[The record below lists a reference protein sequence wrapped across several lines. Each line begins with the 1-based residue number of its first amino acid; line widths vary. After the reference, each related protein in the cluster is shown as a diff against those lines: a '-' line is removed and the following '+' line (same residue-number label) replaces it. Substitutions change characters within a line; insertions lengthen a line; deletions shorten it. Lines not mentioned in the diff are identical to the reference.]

1 MKKLK
6 FTNVKQLTQ
15 GSGFDSTTGPLG
27 LSRWLRDKDSA
38 FNAGNTGSIPGLGRP
53 AGEGNGD
60 PLQYSC
66 LVNPMDRKPGRLRSV
81 GLQRLRYS
89 LATKQQLD
97 LKEQSY
103 EIGD

>member
-1 MKKLK
+1 MKKQK

-15 GSGFDSTTGPLG
+15 GSGFDPTTGPLG
-27 LSRWLRDKDSA
+27 LSRRLRGKDST
-38 FNAGNTGSIPGLGRP
+38 FKAGDTGSIPGLGR
-53 AGEGNGD
+53 NGD
-60 PLQYSC
+60 ALQYSC
-66 LVNPMDRKPGRLRSV
+66 LANPTDRKPGRLRSM
-81 GLQRLRYS
+81 GLQRLRYN

>member
-1 MKKLK
+1 MKKQK

-15 GSGFDSTTGPLG
+15 GSRFDPTTGPLG
-27 LSRWLRDKDSA
+27 LSRRLKGKDST
-38 FNAGNTGSIPGLGRP
+38 FKAGDTGSIPGLGRP
-53 AGEGNGD
+53 PGEGNGD
-60 PLQYSC
+60 ALQYSC
-66 LVNPMDRKPGRLRSV
+66 LANPTDRKPGRLRSM
-81 GLQRLRYS
+81 GLQRLRYN